1 MNMLTHYQSKKIN
14 SAIRL
19 AEISRF
25 KPATT
30 FKIGDKWSLNNNGE
44 VIKANCLLKK
54 HQIKHQIK
62 HIVNFVFDITCSNK
76 HWNQSRIEIIKK

>member
-1 MNMLTHYQSKKIN
+1 MLTHYQSRKVN

-19 AEISRF
+19 AEISNI
-25 KPATT
+25 KPVI

-44 VIKANCLLKK
+44 IVKDNVSLKIHQTK
-54 HQIKHQIK
+54 HQTK

-76 HWNQSRIEIIKK
+76 HWNQSRFEIIKK

>member
-1 MNMLTHYQSKKIN
+1 MLTHYQSKKIN

-19 AEISRF
+19 AEISKF

-30 FKIGDKWSLNNNGE
+30 FKIGDKWSLNNKGE
-44 VIKANCLLKK
+44 VIKTNLILKQYQTK
-54 HQIKHQIK
+54 HKIKN
-62 HIVNFVFDITCSNK
+62 IVNFVFDITCSNK